1 MPVQVQLLSVESLG
15 TTTTARGEE
24 QGWNVKFS
32 IDYRGKT
39 SFYFSLS
46 LQITGPA
53 GVLQA
58 EELAYAELRN
68 FFDQGAAEVAKGPAP
83 K

>member
-1 MPVQVQLLSVESLG
+1 
-15 TTTTARGEE
+15 
-24 QGWNVKFS
+24 VKFS
-32 IDYRGKT
+32 IDYRGKA
-39 SFYFSLS
+39 SFYFPLS

-58 EELAYAELRN
+58 EELAYVELRH
-68 FFDQGAAEVAKGPAP
+68 FFDQGAAEVANGPAP

>member
-1 MPVQVQLLSVESLG
+1 MPVQVQLLSVESQG

-39 SFYFSLS
+39 SFYFPLS
-46 LQITGPA
+46 LQIVGPA

-58 EELAYAELRN
+58 EELAYAELRH
-68 FFDQGAAEVAKGPAP
+68 FFDQGAVAKGPSP